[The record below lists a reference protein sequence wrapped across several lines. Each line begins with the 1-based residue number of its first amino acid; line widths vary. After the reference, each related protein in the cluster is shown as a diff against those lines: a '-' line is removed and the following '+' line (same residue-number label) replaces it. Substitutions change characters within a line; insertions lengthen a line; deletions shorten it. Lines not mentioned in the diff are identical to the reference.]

1 MIDGPTDVPGGVPAS
16 APPARQRLL
25 LDIDGRTIVAL
36 LLAGLLAFGILAFI
50 RLTPSMLTKV
60 VVGVV
65 IALALDPVVNRVRA
79 RIGGPSSRG
88 FAVAIV
94 GTGLGLVFSG
104 VLLVLGP
111 AAIEEASSLRD
122 DLPATIEESYSWPIV
137 GGRIE
142 RADVAERVD
151 DAIERL
157 PGELDDEDI
166 TRFAEDLLGGL
177 LTTVVVLLTAVA
189 VMLDGEAN
197 VQRVRN
203 LFEGER
209 RERLDAVGRIVYRT
223 FGNYFAGSLF
233 VAILNGLVVLTV
245 ALALGIPLAPLA
257 GLWSMLTNLIPQIG
271 GFLGGSFLVLLA
283 LTEGPLVAAIALVV
297 FMVYQN
303 LENNVIQPAVVGSA
317 VDLTPPTTMLAAL
330 IGGAVAGVPGA
341 LIATP
346 VVGAV
351 KVLYL
356 SRALHGPLDRPMLEE
371 HRKRRGGLR
380 RVLGRLRP
388 LRGGSR
394 RGGRPPSP
402 PTA

>member
-1 MIDGPTDVPGGVPAS
+1 MIDGPTDVPGGAPAG
-16 APPARQRLL
+16 PPPRQRLL
-25 LDIDGRTIVAL
+25 LDIDGRTIVSL
-36 LLAGLLAFGILAFI
+36 LLAGLLAFGVLAFI

-60 VVGVV
+60 LVGVV
-65 IALALDPVVNRVRA
+65 IALALDPVANRVQA
-79 RIGGPSSRG
+79 RIGGASSRG

-94 GTGLGLVFSG
+94 GTALGLVFSG

-111 AAIEEASSLRD
+111 AAIEEASSLRA
-122 DLPATIEESYSWPIV
+122 DLPATIEQSYSWPIV
-137 GGRIE
+137 GDRIE
-142 RADVAERVD
+142 QADAAQRVD

-157 PGELDDEDI
+157 PGQLQDKDI

-233 VAILNGLVVLTV
+233 VAILNGLVVLTI

-356 SRALHGPLDRPMLEE
+356 SRALHGPLDTPLLEE
-371 HRKRRGGLR
+371 HRKRRGGMR
-380 RVLGRLRP
+380 RVLRRLRP
-388 LRGGSR
+388 GRGGSR